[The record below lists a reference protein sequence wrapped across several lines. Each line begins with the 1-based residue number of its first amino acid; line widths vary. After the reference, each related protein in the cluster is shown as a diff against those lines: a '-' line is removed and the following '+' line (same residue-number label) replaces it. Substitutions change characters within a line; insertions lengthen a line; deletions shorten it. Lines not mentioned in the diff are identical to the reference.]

1 MGIEIWI
8 GLGCIVGCLL
18 LVQAGMHIAVALML
32 LSLLGVSAV
41 IGIQPAGR
49 MLASSSISSISS
61 YLFGVIPLFVLMGL
75 VVSVTSL
82 GRDLFDSAG
91 RILSGLRGGLGM
103 ATVLANA
110 VFAACTGTSIASASV
125 FTRIAVPE
133 MERHGHTT
141 RFSVGVVAGS
151 SILGVLSPPS
161 LLFIVFG
168 VIANVSIGALFI
180 AAILPGALMAV
191 AFCATIF
198 LLSVFRPSFVY
209 ASGSADHHA
218 QPTAEQ
224 GDKAPA
230 TVRLWS
236 VVKPLIPVDILVLV
250 VLGGIYGGFFT
261 ATEAAAISLMFAT
274 ILGIARG
281 LIKVRDIIPLLRET
295 MATTGAIFFIAA
307 CAKIFVAL
315 IALTGLSNSLVG
327 LLDNAEISVWF
338 FILCVCLI
346 YLVLG
351 MFLDPVGIMVLTLPL
366 MIPMVESS
374 GLNLIWFGVVIV
386 KLLEIGLITPPVGLN
401 VFVLASVLEDKVEI
415 GKIFSGLWRFLG
427 IDIVVLTLLILV
439 PAISLYLPMS
449 MN

>member
-82 GRDLFDSAG
+82 GRDLVDSAG

-103 ATVLANA
+103 ATVIANA

-151 SILGVLSPPS
+151 SILGMLIPPS

-209 ASGSADHHA
+209 ASGSAGHDA
-218 QPTAEQ
+218 QPTAER
-224 GDKAPA
+224 GEEPSAIA
-230 TVRLWS
+230 RLWS
-236 VVKPLIPVDILVLV
+236 VVKPLIPVGILVFV

-261 ATEAAAISLMFAT
+261 PTEAGGVGALAAIVIGFLRRELSLKKIWNVVLETGRVTASIVF
-274 ILGIARG
+274 
-281 LIKVRDIIPLLRET
+281 LL
-295 MATTGAIFFIAA
+295 MAAQIYSQMLT
-307 CAKIFVAL
+307 
-315 IALTGLSNSLVG
+315 LTGLPIFLNNWMEASGIGAVG
-327 LLDNAEISVWF
+327 
-338 FILCVCLI
+338 FIIL
-346 YLVLG
+346 YLVLLIILG
-351 MFLDPVGIMVLTLPL
+351 TFLDSMSILLIVVPFALHFATNFNMD
-366 MIPMVESS
+366 
-374 GLNLIWFGVVIV
+374 LIWFGVISIIAV
-386 KLLEIGLITPPVGLN
+386 EIGLLTPPLGLSCF
-401 VFVLASVLEDKVEI
+401 VVKATLDREDVTIRDIFAGSFPFFVAMVAVLAIVAMAPSIALVL
-415 GKIFSGLWRFLG
+415 G
-427 IDIVVLTLLILV
+427 
-439 PAISLYLPMS
+439 
-449 MN
+449 

>member
-103 ATVLANA
+103 ATVIANA

-151 SILGVLSPPS
+151 SILGMLIPPS

-209 ASGSADHHA
+209 ASGSAGHDA
-218 QPTAEQ
+218 QPAAEQ
-224 GDKAPA
+224 GEEPQAI
-230 TVRLWS
+230 VRLWS
-236 VVKPLIPVDILVLV
+236 VVKPLIPVGILVFV

-261 ATEAAAISLMFAT
+261 PTEAGGVGALAAIVIGFLRRELSLKKIWNVVLETGRVTASIVF
-274 ILGIARG
+274 
-281 LIKVRDIIPLLRET
+281 LL
-295 MATTGAIFFIAA
+295 MAAQIYSQMLT
-307 CAKIFVAL
+307 
-315 IALTGLSNSLVG
+315 LTGLPIFLNNWMEASGIGAVG
-327 LLDNAEISVWF
+327 
-338 FILCVCLI
+338 FIIL
-346 YLVLG
+346 YLVLLIILG
-351 MFLDPVGIMVLTLPL
+351 TFLDSMSILLIVVPFALHFATNFNMD
-366 MIPMVESS
+366 
-374 GLNLIWFGVVIV
+374 LIWFGVISIIAV
-386 KLLEIGLITPPVGLN
+386 EIGLLTPPLGLSCF
-401 VFVLASVLEDKVEI
+401 VVKATLDREDVTIRDIFAGSFPFFVAMVAVLAIVAMAPSIALVL
-415 GKIFSGLWRFLG
+415 G
-427 IDIVVLTLLILV
+427 
-439 PAISLYLPMS
+439 
-449 MN
+449 